1 MKPID
6 PWVAVKWPTFLGNWT
21 IGSSMVPLSRLRGSV
36 VCVCPQV
43 FNPENRSITVEK
55 FSTEMLYDVPGRCFP
70 MVTAPGFSELCIPR
84 IYCKI
89 WIHWF
94 SQSIPSFFH
103 CNLCTFFLYCKT
115 FFFFR
120 KHALL
125 LGVKTKFCDAPTD
138 IPQIWRGSVANCID
152 FGSVISP
159 QNRRVFSLNH
169 VNIFSEPPTR
179 RDGNQVMWVNGRMY
193 AGAFFAAHEGSSCP
207 SQSFM
212 INIMYDIWYMIY
224 DIWYMIYDI
233 WYMIWY
239 MIWQI

>member
-6 PWVAVKWPTFLGNWT
+6 PWVAVKSPTFLGNRT
-21 IGSSMVPLSRLRGSV
+21 IGGSMVPLSDYPVLGDPLC

-84 IYCKI
+84 IYCKN
-89 WIHWF
+89 WKHWF
-94 SQSIPSFFH
+94 SQSIPSFSH
-103 CNLCTFFLYCKT
+103 CNLCTCFLYCKT
-115 FFFFR
+115 FFSK

-125 LGVKTKFCDAPTD
+125 LGVKTKFCDAPMD
-138 IPQIWRGSVANCID
+138 IPQSWMGSVASID

-159 QNRRVFSLNH
+159 QNRSVF
-169 VNIFSEPPTR
+169 FTKPCEQPTR

-212 INIMYDIWYMIY
+212 INIMDDI
-224 DIWYMIYDI
+224 
-233 WYMIWY
+233 
-239 MIWQI
+239 